1 MTGIRIEQPGILSL
15 LQDQGRFGQS
25 QLGLTTGGPADAH
38 AFRWANALLDNAPGS
53 CCIEIS
59 MGGLEFTMLQASRI
73 AVCGADMALSIN
85 QQPQPLWQSHSVQQ
99 GDVIE
104 LAMATTGLR
113 SYLAV
118 DGGFQLK
125 PQFGSVATVLREGI
139 GGVDGTKLQAGQQLA
154 IGASQNQ
161 PNWRLPASF
170 HPDYQAPLTLRLI
183 EGYQSDDFSQA
194 SKQLFYQYA
203 FKVSRQSDRM
213 GYRLEGPAL
222 SCQRSS
228 MLSEGI
234 SYGAVQVPPDG
245 QPIVLLTDRQ
255 TLGGYPKLGSV
266 LSLDCWQLA
275 QRSAGAELHFEAIS
289 MEQAHNALHLAEHQF
304 QHRLQ
309 QLQPVE

>member
-1 MTGIRIEQPGILSL
+1 MSGLRIEQPGLLSL

-25 QLGLTTGGPADAH
+25 QLGLTTGGPADGE
-38 AFRWANALLDNAPGS
+38 AFRWANALLGNAPGS
-53 CCIEIS
+53 CCLEVT
-59 MGGLEFTMLQASRI
+59 MGGLQLTMLQASRI
-73 AVCGADMALSIN
+73 AVCGAAMALRIN

-104 LAMATTGLR
+104 LEMTTAGLR

-118 DGGFQLK
+118 DGGFQLTA
-125 PQFGSVATVLREGI
+125 QFGSTSTVLREGI
-139 GGVDGTKLQAGQQLA
+139 GGIDGGKLQAGQQLA
-154 IGASQNQ
+154 IGASQGK
-161 PNWRLPASF
+161 PNWHLPEAF
-170 HPDYQAPLTLRLI
+170 RPDYQAPLTLRLI
-183 EGYQSDDFSQA
+183 EGYQSDDFSHP
-194 SKQLFYQYA
+194 SKQRFYQHQ

-222 SCQRSS
+222 SCQRRS

-234 SYGAVQVPPDG
+234 CYGAVQIPPDG

-289 MEQAHNALHLAEHQF
+289 MEQAHNALHLAEQQF
-304 QHRLQ
+304 QRRLQ
-309 QLQPVE
+309 QLQSVD